1 LVLKTRKVL
10 ITVSLAIQAASSGWA
25 QTAAARE
32 IDALLAAPVL
42 TYGQAARFVLEAAE
56 AASTPGPEAAF
67 SFAAE
72 RGWLPPKAA
81 AGQTARLDGVS
92 LLIMRAF
99 DLKGG
104 MLYSAAKNAHY
115 AYRNLVYQKVIQGRA
130 DPAMP
135 VSGEFLL
142 FMTGRV
148 MSIKENGGVT
158 LGGNDR

>member
-1 LVLKTRKVL
+1 MKPRKAL
-10 ITVSLAIQAASSGWA
+10 IAVILAVWAANSGWA

-32 IDALLAAPVL
+32 IDALLAAPSL
-42 TYGQAARFVLEAAE
+42 TYGQAARFVLEASE
-56 AASTPGPEAAF
+56 AASSPGPDAAF

-72 RGWLPPKAA
+72 RGWLPKKAA
-81 AGQTARLDGVS
+81 ASQTARLDGVA

-104 MLYSAAKNAHY
+104 MFYSAAKNPHY
-115 AYRNLVYQKVIQGRA
+115 AYRALVYQNVIQDRA

-148 MSIKENGGVT
+148 MSVKESGGAPF
-158 LGGNDR
+158 GGE

>member
-1 LVLKTRKVL
+1 LILTIRKAFIAIVLAVW
-10 ITVSLAIQAASSGWA
+10 AATGGWA
-25 QTAAARE
+25 QSAAARE
-32 IDALLAAPVL
+32 IDALLAAPAL
-42 TYGQAARFVLEAAE
+42 TYGQAARFVLEAAD
-56 AASTPGPEAAF
+56 AASLPGPEAAF
-67 SFAAE
+67 HFAAE

-81 AGQTARLDGVS
+81 AGQTARLDGVA

-104 MLYSAAKNAHY
+104 FFFRHAQTAHY
-115 AYRNLVYQKVIQGRA
+115 AYRGLVYQKVIQDRA

-148 MSIKENGGVT
+148 MSIKESGG
-158 LGGNDR
+158 LPQGGA